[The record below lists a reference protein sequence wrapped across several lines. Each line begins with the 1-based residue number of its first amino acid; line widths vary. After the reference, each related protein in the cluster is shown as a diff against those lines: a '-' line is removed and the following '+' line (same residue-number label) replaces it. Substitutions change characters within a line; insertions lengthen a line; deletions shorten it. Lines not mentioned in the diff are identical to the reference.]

1 MMRAERISLERLLF
15 PEGRKKF
22 EDLAAS
28 IKQGAV
34 FIYPTETIY
43 GIGGMFGVQGVE
55 DRIFR
60 IKQRQTDQRLIVI
73 AADRSGFDALH
84 LAWPPSAARLATA
97 FWPGLLTL
105 VLPDE
110 TGVETAI
117 RVSPHPFIIALCT
130 RLHSPVYSTSA
141 NVSGTPYV
149 NDSDMIY
156 ERFKGA
162 VDFMIDA
169 GQLIESP
176 PSTIVRIS
184 LNNTISILRH
194 GAIDPELIRK
204 AL

>member
-1 MMRAERISLERLLF
+1 MRAERISLERLLF
-15 PEGRKKF
+15 PEGRKKLD
-22 EDLAAS
+22 DLAAS

-43 GIGGMFGVQGVE
+43 GIGGLFGVQGVE

-60 IKQRQTDQRLIVI
+60 IKQRQTDQRLILI
-73 AADRSGFDALH
+73 AAERTAFDPLH
-84 LAWPPSAARLATA
+84 LAWPPSAVRLATA

-105 VLPDE
+105 VLPGE
-110 TGVETAI
+110 TGIETAI
-117 RVSPHPFIIALCT
+117 RISPHPCILALSSC
-130 RLHSPVYSTSA
+130 LDNPVYSTSA

-149 NDSDMIY
+149 NDSDIIY
-156 ERFKGA
+156 EQFKGA

-169 GQLIESP
+169 GKLTESP
-176 PSTIVRIS
+176 PSTIVKIS
-184 LNNTISILRH
+184 LNNSISILRH